1 MSLDPSIICVVKGG
15 NMILRRTAAEGT
27 ASFADG
33 IWLIFP
39 PGAADQP
46 EAAKSEL
53 HREEF

>member
-1 MSLDPSIICVVKGG
+1 MCREGREYDFASY
-15 NMILRRTAAEGT
+15 RAEGT

-39 PGAADQP
+39 PGAADQR